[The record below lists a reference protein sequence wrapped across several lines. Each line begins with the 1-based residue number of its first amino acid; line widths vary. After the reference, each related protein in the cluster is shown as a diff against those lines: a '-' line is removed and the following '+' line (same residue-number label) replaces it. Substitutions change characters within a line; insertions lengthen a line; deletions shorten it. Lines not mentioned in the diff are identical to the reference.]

1 MSQTALSKGRIRPEA
16 SYGTKAFVQR
26 GKIDLT
32 FLTLVAILMTIGLI
46 CLFSASYA
54 NALQNYNDAYKFIK
68 QQFLWAVAGI
78 IIMLVIS
85 KINVDLLRRSAW
97 GIYGLAIA
105 LLIIVLFMPK
115 ISNVHR
121 WISIGSVTFQ
131 PSEIAKFAIVVLFSH
146 LIAAN
151 YRNMTRFTFGIL
163 FLGFLLGVVCA
174 LVVIEPH
181 LSATILIFAIGV
193 VLMFIG
199 GIKLRYVLIP
209 MAAGIGL
216 VLVAVFG
223 RVITYA
229 NSRIEFWLDPWSA
242 PGKEGYQTI
251 QSLIAIGSGGLMG
264 QGIGNSNQ
272 KQLYVPEPQN
282 DFIFSIVCEEL
293 GFIGALCI
301 IVLFALLVWRGF
313 VIAMRAPD
321 KFRSLL
327 AIGLTFCIGLQAA
340 LNIMVVTNTIPNT
353 GISLPFFSYG
363 GTALVI
369 TLAEMGV
376 VLSISRSSTV
386 SKT

>member
-1 MSQTALSKGRIRPEA
+1 MNQAVVSRGRIRPEA
-16 SYGTKAFVQR
+16 SHRVFAQR
-26 GKIDLT
+26 GKMDLT
-32 FLTLVAILMTIGLI
+32 FFTLVVILLTIGLI

-54 NALQNYNDAYKFIK
+54 NALQIYNDAYKFIK

-78 IIMLVIS
+78 TIMLIVS
-85 KINVDLLRRSAW
+85 KVNVDIFRRSAW
-97 GIYGLAIA
+97 WIYGLSIA
-105 LLIIVLFMPK
+105 LLIVVLFMPK
-115 ISNVHR
+115 INEVHR
-121 WISIGSVTFQ
+121 WISFGGITFQ
-131 PSEIAKFAIVVLFSH
+131 PSEIAKFAIVVLFAH
-146 LIAAN
+146 LISAN
-151 YRNMTRFTFGIL
+151 YRNMTRFSFGIL
-163 FLGFLLGVVCA
+163 FLGFLLGIVCA

-181 LSATILIFAIGV
+181 LSATLLIFAIGV
-193 VLMFIG
+193 VLMFVG
-199 GIKLRYVLIP
+199 GIKLRYVIVP
-209 MAAGIGL
+209 AVAGAGL
-216 VLVAVFG
+216 VALAVFG
-223 RVITYA
+223 RVISYA

-242 PGKEGYQTI
+242 PGVEGYQTI

-264 QGIGNSNQ
+264 QGLGNSNQ

-321 KFRSLL
+321 KFRCLL

-353 GISLPFFSYG
+353 GIALPFFSYG

-376 VLSISRSSTV
+376 ILSISRSSTV
-386 SKT
+386 SKA